1 MTLIA
6 VAFAFALSGAVQQ
19 AQTPQ
24 PAGEPVDVEDVTV
37 KGVSRREAARQFV
50 SRVATAPAGARLGRW
65 NTPLCVSVA
74 NLQAPYGQ
82 MLADRIGD
90 IARGLGISVGE
101 PGCSPNVLVI
111 GAEDGPAVASALIEG
126 WRLRFRPPID
136 NTNMG
141 LAALER
147 FKTSDAPVRWWHISL
162 PVSTDTGQLAARVAG
177 GEPPWIRSRNVSRMR
192 SPLRY
197 DLNSATVVIDM
208 TKANGVMLPALMD
221 YTAMVVLAQVDPRS
235 DYSDQPTVLN
245 LFRDPEGVTGM
256 TDWDHAY
263 LQALYL
269 AEPDRASANAQEA
282 AVVERLETGR
292 RLSGSATQDSQ
303 PD

>member
-1 MTLIA
+1 MLIA
-6 VAFAFALSGAVQQ
+6 VAFAFVLSGAVQQ
-19 AQTPQ
+19 AQTSRT
-24 PAGEPVDVEDVTV
+24 AEPVDVEDVIV
-37 KGVSRREAARQFV
+37 QGVSRREATRQFV

-74 NLQAPYGQ
+74 NLKAPYGQ

-90 IARGLGISVGE
+90 IASGLGISVGE
-101 PGCSPNVLVI
+101 AGCSPNVLVI
-111 GAEDGPAVASALIEG
+111 GADDGAVVASALVEG
-126 WRLRFRPPID
+126 WRRRFRPPID

-162 PVSTDTGQLAARVAG
+162 PVSADTGALAARVAG
-177 GEPPWIRSRNVSRMR
+177 ENPPVTSSRSVSRMR

-197 DLNSATVVIDM
+197 DLRSATVVIDM

-221 YTAMVVLAQVDPRS
+221 YTAMVVLAQVDPRA

-245 LFRDPEGVTGM
+245 LFNDPEGVIGM

-263 LQALYL
+263 LQALYD
-269 AEPDRASANAQEA
+269 AEPDRSSARAQEA
-282 AVVERLETGR
+282 AVAERLESGR
-292 RLSGSATQDSQ
+292 RRSASEREESQ